1 MKTLIKIF
9 CIICFIAIIPMAIVI
24 FNLHSNYKG
33 NKAITNAILNES
45 KKRLKELN
53 EVVKMDSIA
62 LYDQKNEFIE
72 HINNLQQLRNHD
84 RNEFKRKLSQLKLVT
99 NADYI
104 SRNDSLYKYLQ
115 GSR

>member
-1 MKTLIKIF
+1 MKKISLEV
-9 CIICFIAIIPMAIVI
+9 FILLAILGLGAGAYV
-24 FNLHSNYKG
+24 YKSKENNQ
-33 NKAITNAILNES
+33 NKAITNALLNES
-45 KKRLKELN
+45 KKRLKELK

>member
-1 MKTLIKIF
+1 MKINWTNIVL
-9 CIICFIAIIPMAIVI
+9 IVI
-24 FNLHSNYKG
+24 TSGLCYAYLVQKG
-33 NKAITNAILNES
+33 NNKQNKAINEALIKQASKRIAEQKEAI
-45 KKRLKELN
+45 
-53 EVVKMDSIA
+53 KMDSIA
-62 LYDQKNEFIE
+62 LYEQKNEFIE

-104 SRNDSLYKYLQ
+104 SRNDSLYRYLQ

>member
-1 MKTLIKIF
+1 MKKISLEV
-9 CIICFIAIIPMAIVI
+9 FILLAILGFGAGAYV
-24 FNLHSNYKG
+24 YKSKENKQ
-33 NKAITNAILNES
+33 NKAITNALIKQAS
-45 KKRLKELN
+45 KRIAEQKEAI
-53 EVVKMDSIA
+53 KMDSIT

-104 SRNDSLYKYLQ
+104 SRNDSLYRYLQ

>member
-1 MKTLIKIF
+1 MKKNSIF
-9 CIICFIAIIPMAIVI
+9 FICEVIVI
-24 FNLHSNYKG
+24 FGLILTILFYTIKDNQ
-33 NKAITNAILNES
+33 NKAINEALIKQASKRIAEQKEAI
-45 KKRLKELN
+45 
-53 EVVKMDSIA
+53 KMDSIA

-104 SRNDSLYKYLQ
+104 SRNDSLYRYLQ

>member
-1 MKTLIKIF
+1 MKINWINIVLIV
-9 CIICFIAIIPMAIVI
+9 VI
-24 FNLHSNYKG
+24 GGLCYAYLVQKG
-33 NKAITNAILNES
+33 NNKQNKAIKNALIKQAS
-45 KKRLKELN
+45 KRIAEQKEAIKN
-53 EVVKMDSIA
+53 DSIA
-62 LYDQKNEFIE
+62 LYDQRNEFIE

-104 SRNDSLYKYLQ
+104 SRNDSLYRYLQ

>member
-1 MKTLIKIF
+1 MKINWINIMLIALIGILF
-9 CIICFIAIIPMAIVI
+9 FDMYLSQSDIRQ
-24 FNLHSNYKG
+24 
-33 NKAITNAILNES
+33 NKAITTAILNES

>member
-1 MKTLIKIF
+1 MKINWVNIVLIV
-9 CIICFIAIIPMAIVI
+9 VI
-24 FNLHSNYKG
+24 SGLCYAYLVQKG
-33 NKAITNAILNES
+33 NNKQNKAIANAILNES

-62 LYDQKNEFIE
+62 LYDQRNEFIE

-84 RNEFKRKLSQLKLVT
+84 RNEFKRKLSQLKLVS

-104 SRNDSLYKYLQ
+104 IRNDSLYRYLQ